1 MQFQFFKDLVERSAF
16 GVCSMLGEKV
26 GISTTRI
33 RIYFI
38 YTSFLALGSPI
49 IFYLVL
55 AFWINIKKFVRQQYY
70 WMAH

>member
-1 MQFQFFKDLVERSAF
+1 MIVQLFKDLVERSAF

-38 YTSFLALGSPI
+38 YTSILALGSPI
-49 IFYLVL
+49 VFYLVL

-70 WMAH
+70 WMAR

>member
-1 MQFQFFKDLVERSAF
+1 MFVQLFKDLVERSAF

-38 YTSFLALGSPI
+38 YTSILALGSPI
-49 IFYLVL
+49 VFYLVL

-70 WMAH
+70 WMAR

>member
-1 MQFQFFKDLVERSAF
+1 MLIQFFKDLVERSAF
-16 GVCSMLGEKV
+16 GVCSMLGEKL
-26 GISTTRI
+26 GISTARI

-38 YTSFLALGSPI
+38 YTSILALGSPI

-70 WMAH
+70 WIAR

>member
-1 MQFQFFKDLVERSAF
+1 MLIQFFKDLVERSAF

-26 GISTTRI
+26 GISTSRI

-38 YTSFLALGSPI
+38 YASILALGSPI

-70 WMAH
+70 WIAR